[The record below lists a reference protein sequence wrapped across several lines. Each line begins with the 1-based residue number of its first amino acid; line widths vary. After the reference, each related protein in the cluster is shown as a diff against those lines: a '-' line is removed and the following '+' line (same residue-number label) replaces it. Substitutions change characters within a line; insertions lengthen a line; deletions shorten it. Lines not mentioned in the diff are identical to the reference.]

1 MAAADVLAFTD
12 SWTRST
18 HGSSIAQ
25 CPSSSSLEY
34 SLHRRLSLI
43 ARAWVVQ
50 RLNKNVC
57 FVHWPAAKIAIL
69 HIVTFF
75 PYAL

>member
-18 HGSSIAQ
+18 HGSPIAQ
-25 CPSSSSLEY
+25 CPSSAPLEY

-43 ARAWVVQ
+43 ACAWVVQ

-57 FVHWPAAKIAIL
+57 FVHWSAARIAIL
-69 HIVTFF
+69 HTATFF